1 MDIERQIREIKRGTV
16 GIISE
21 GELVRKIKKGQPL
34 RIKAGFDPT
43 APDIHLGHVVLFN
56 KMRQFQDMGNDVI
69 FLIGDFTG
77 MIGDP
82 SGKNVTRKIL
92 TREDVNRNAETYK
105 DQVFKVLDK
114 NKTEVRFN
122 SEWMDHMTV
131 ADFIKLA
138 SHQTVARMLER
149 DDFSKRFRGEQPISI
164 HEFLYPFIQGYDSV
178 ALKADVELGGTDQIF
193 NLLMGREIQRAYGME
208 QQVVMTM
215 PILVGLDGVQK
226 MSKSYNNYIGIN
238 DEPYD
243 MFGKVMSISDGLM
256 WNYYELLTM
265 LSLDKINELKDNVSS
280 GKAHPM
286 EVKMTLAYE
295 IVAMYHGVDKAV
307 EAQNGFSKVFR
318 SGDIPDNMTEFTLSE
333 GKTWIC
339 SIMKETGL
347 ADSTSNAGRLIQ
359 QGGVR
364 VDNERISNKDMNLKP
379 GTYIIQAG
387 KRRFARVTI
396 NSKL

>member
-1 MDIERQIREIKRGTV
+1 MDIEKQIKEIKRGTV

-21 GELVRKIKKGQPL
+21 DELIKKINKGKPL

-82 SGKNVTRKIL
+82 SGKNATRKIL
-92 TREDVNRNAETYK
+92 TREDVRRNADTYK
-105 DQVFKVLDK
+105 DQVFKILDK
-114 NKTEVRFN
+114 NRTEVRFN
-122 SEWMDHMTV
+122 SEWMDAMTV
-131 ADFIKLA
+131 ADFIKLT

-149 DDFSKRFRGEQPISI
+149 DDFNKRFKGEQPISI
-164 HEFLYPFIQGYDSV
+164 HEFLYPFVQGYDSV

-208 QQVVMTM
+208 QQVIMTM

-226 MSKSYNNYIGIN
+226 MSKSYNNYVGIN

-243 MFGKVMSISDGLM
+243 MFGKVMSISDELM
-256 WNYYELLTM
+256 WNYYELLTT
-265 LSLDKINELKDNVSS
+265 LSLDQINELKADVSL

-295 IVAMYHGVDKAV
+295 IVSMYHGTDKAV
-307 EAQNGFSKVFR
+307 EAKNGFSKVFR
-318 SGDIPDNMTEFTLSE
+318 SGDIPDNIPEFIIFD

-339 SIMKETGL
+339 SIMKETNL

-364 VDNERISNKDMNLKP
+364 INNERISNKDLNLIP

-387 KRRFARVTI
+387 KRRFARVII
-396 NSKL
+396 NDKV